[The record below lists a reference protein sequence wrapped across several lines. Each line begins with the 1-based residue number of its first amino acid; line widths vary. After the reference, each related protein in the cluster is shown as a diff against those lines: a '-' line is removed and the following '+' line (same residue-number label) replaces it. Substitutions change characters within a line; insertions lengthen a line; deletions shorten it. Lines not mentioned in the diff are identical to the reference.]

1 MGSLA
6 NTAYGPPRDAFRDGC
21 TASSCAWWHGAVL
34 SKGSG
39 SLVACSRPSHAIS
52 CEQDARHAAPRG
64 GVGEEVALGLP
75 LVACSRW
82 QAARRRRM
90 GYWQSASHAKDEAM
104 VMCYGKRLANACLI
118 GWSFEAL
125 STSARWGNH
134 GQTWLIH
141 VVLRGMVGLRSG
153 GVAWQGMARH
163 GMACVLTASFS
174 DVVRARRPP
183 IHPPPCPPPASATPR
198 HLLTT
203 SISPGAWLAHR
214 WVPTSAPCGARGFP
228 TMPRLQCQVDVI
240 STAGRRPQGRE
251 RRAWWAGYG

>member
-118 GWSFEAL
+118 GWSFEA
-125 STSARWGNH
+125 SQMGGIMARH
-134 GQTWLIH
+134 GSSMSCSEAWADCDLEAWH
-141 VVLRGMVGLRSG
+141 GK
-153 GVAWQGMARH
+153 AWQGMAWPACLPPVSQTWFVHAGRPSTRH
-163 GMACVLTASFS
+163 HALHLRPRRLAICSRHPSRPGLGWPIGGCPRRRRA
-174 DVVRARRPP
+174 VRAAS
-183 IHPPPCPPPASATPR
+183 PPCRDFSAR
-198 HLLTT
+198 LT
-203 SISPGAWLAHR
+203 
-214 WVPTSAPCGARGFP
+214 
-228 TMPRLQCQVDVI
+228 
-240 STAGRRPQGRE
+240 
-251 RRAWWAGYG
+251 